1 MRSHFINEIELDE
14 GIGHNKSLRENIL
27 LLFISLVTKIPL
39 IIMGKPGN
47 GKSLSSQLIYKSMR
61 GQFSKSKF
69 FQLFINIIQSY
80 FQGSYSTTPE
90 DVENIFEI
98 AARKLKI
105 FIDKGK
111 KKKIYQYQ

>member
-1 MRSHFINEIELDE
+1 
-14 GIGHNKSLRENIL
+14 
-27 LLFISLVTKIPL
+27 
-39 IIMGKPGN
+39 MGKPGN
-47 GKSLSSQLIYKSMR
+47 GKNLSSQLPETIFAVKN
-61 GQFSKSKF
+61 SKSKF
-69 FQLFINIIQSY
+69 WQLFINIIQSY

-111 KKKIYQYQ
+111 KKKIYQYQWYYLKKKPE

>member
-1 MRSHFINEIELDE
+1 
-14 GIGHNKSLRENIL
+14 
-27 LLFISLVTKIPL
+27 
-39 IIMGKPGN
+39 MGKPGN

-69 FQLFINIIQSY
+69 IQLFINIIQSY

-105 FIDKGK
+105 LIDKGEK
-111 KKKIYQYQ
+111 KKNLPISMILS